1 MQAQELMLSSKE
13 IKLVKK
19 LFNAFLDTDLEDFS
33 MVFPRDSSPVSVYL
47 DMSTEEPT
55 LVIER
60 SDYGG
65 TFALERYA
73 SLQDFKQA
81 YEVSYP

>member
-1 MQAQELMLSSKE
+1 MQELMLSSKE

-19 LFNAFLDTDLEDFS
+19 LFNAFIETDLEDFS
-33 MVFPRDSSPVSVYL
+33 LVFPRESSPVSAYI
-47 DMSTEEPT
+47 DMSTEEPV

-65 TFALERYA
+65 TFALERYT
-73 SLQDFKQA
+73 SLQEFKEA
-81 YEVSYP
+81 YEVSYI